1 MKLSGAQILMEVL
14 LEHNADT
21 VFGFP
26 GGTVLAIYDEL
37 YKSKDKITHY
47 TTCHEQ
53 GAVHAADGYARASG
67 RVGVV
72 IATSG
77 PGATNL
83 VTGIACA
90 YFDSSPI
97 VAITG
102 NVACENIGKDS
113 FQEVDIV
120 GVTTPITKHSFIV
133 KDVTKLADTLR
144 EAFYLAKSGR
154 PGPVLVDIPKDVQT
168 TLCEYEKYLPVS
180 YMPNKSSDSAS
191 VLKAAEMIN
200 NSSRP
205 YLYIGGGAVLSD
217 TTEEIISLAEKIA
230 SPIGSSL
237 MGIGAVASS
246 HQNYLGMAGMHGK
259 YTSSKAMQE
268 ADIVIAVG
276 ARFSDRTVGNRGHF
290 SKNKKVIHIDIDK
303 AEISKN
309 ISAQVALV
317 GNIKEILAG
326 ITALVQKR
334 ENVEWQNEITAY
346 KQKSNVCPLYR
357 DDELTPEFIIKSVNE
372 LSEENLLI
380 ATDVGQHQMWA
391 AQYCDVTIP
400 RTFITSGG
408 LGAMGFG
415 MGAAI
420 GASIAKNKSRTVLYT
435 SDGSFHMNLNEL
447 ATAVS
452 HRVPLIIIL
461 LNNNALGMVRQWQT
475 MFYDCRYS
483 HTSLDRK
490 TDFAS
495 LANAFGAIGLKAK
508 TKEEFTAA
516 LYCAFSLDSP
526 VLIDAVINNNE
537 KVLPMIPPGKSV
549 EEVILY

>member
-1 MKLSGAQILMEVL
+1 MKLIGGIILKLSGAQILINVL
-14 LEHNADT
+14 LEHNVNT

-26 GGTVLAIYDEL
+26 GGTVLTIYDEL
-37 YKSKDKITHY
+37 YKAADKIKHY

-67 RVGVV
+67 KAGVV

-90 YFDSSPI
+90 YLDSSPI

-120 GVTTPITKHSFIV
+120 GVTMPITKHSFIV
-133 KDVTKLADTLR
+133 KDVNILADVLR

-168 TLCEYEKYLPVS
+168 ALCEYEKSSPVPYLP
-180 YMPNKSSDSAS
+180 NKFTNSA
-191 VLKAAEMIN
+191 LILTAAEMIN

-217 TTEEIISLAEKIA
+217 ATEEIVTLSEKIS

-237 MGIGAVASS
+237 MGIGSVASS
-246 HQNYLGMAGMHGK
+246 HPNYLGMTGMHGV
-259 YTSSKAMQE
+259 YASSKAMQE
-268 ADIVIAVG
+268 ADLVIAVG
-276 ARFSDRTVGNRGHF
+276 ARFSDRTVGDRGRF
-290 SKNKKVIHIDIDK
+290 SQNKKVIHIDIDK

-309 ISAQVALV
+309 VSAQVALV
-317 GNIKEILAG
+317 GSIKDILAD
-326 ITALVQKR
+326 ITALVHKR
-334 ENVEWQNEITAY
+334 ENPQWQNEINEY
-346 KQKSNVCPLYR
+346 KQKSTERTLMR
-357 DDELTPEFIIKSVNE
+357 DEKLTPEFIIKSLNE
-372 LSEENLLI
+372 LSDDNLLI

-391 AQYCDVTIP
+391 AQYCDIKKP

-420 GASIAKNKSRTVLYT
+420 GASISKNKARTVLYT
-435 SDGSFHMNLNEL
+435 SDGSFHMNLSEL
-447 ATAVS
+447 A
-452 HRVPLIIIL
+452 
-461 LNNNALGMVRQWQT
+461 
-475 MFYDCRYS
+475 
-483 HTSLDRK
+483 
-490 TDFAS
+490 
-495 LANAFGAIGLKAK
+495 
-508 TKEEFTAA
+508 
-516 LYCAFSLDSP
+516 
-526 VLIDAVINNNE
+526 
-537 KVLPMIPPGKSV
+537 
-549 EEVILY
+549 